1 MEIKY
6 DGNGLV
12 PAIIQCV
19 KTGKVLMLGYMNSEA
34 LNKTLETKKVWFYSR
49 SRQKLWMKGETSSNE
64 QIVKSLKLDCDND
77 AILVEVESMGPICHT
92 GSSTCFFNKEYTE
105 KEFEGVVDK
114 LYSLIVER
122 KNNPQEG
129 SYTNY
134 LLDKGVDKILKKV
147 GEEASEVIIGAKNN
161 SKEEMSYEI
170 SDLVYH
176 LLVLMVD
183 RGLEIEDIT
192 NELKKR
198 FK

>member
-1 MEIKY
+1 MQVKY
-6 DGNGLV
+6 DDKGLV
-12 PAIIQCV
+12 PAIIQSV
-19 KTGKVLMLGYMNSEA
+19 DTGKVLMLGYMNEEA

-77 AILVEVESMGPICHT
+77 AILVEVESKGPICHT
-92 GSSTCFFNKEYTE
+92 GNDTCFFNNEYTE
-105 KEFEGVVDK
+105 KEFENVVDR
-114 LYSLIVER
+114 LYNLIVDR
-122 KNNPQEG
+122 KTNPKEG

-134 LLDKGVDKILKKV
+134 LLEKGIDKILKKV

-183 RGLEIEDIT
+183 RNLKVDDIT

>member
-1 MEIKY
+1 MQVKY
-6 DGNGLV
+6 DDKGLV

-19 KTGKVLMLGYMNSEA
+19 SSGKVLMLGYMNEEA

-64 QIVKSLKLDCDND
+64 QIVKSIKIDCDND

-92 GSSTCFFNKEYTE
+92 GSSTCFFNEEYKE
-105 KEFEGVVDK
+105 KEFESVVDK
-114 LYSLIVER
+114 LYNLILDR
-122 KNNPQEG
+122 QNNPVEG

-134 LLDKGVDKILKKV
+134 LLEKGVDKILKKV

-183 RGLEIEDIT
+183 RGLKIDDIIE
-192 NELKKR
+192 ELKKR

>member
-1 MEIKY
+1 MNIKY
-6 DGNGLV
+6 DVNGLV

-105 KEFEGVVDK
+105 KEFESVVDK
-114 LYSLIVER
+114 LYSLIVDR

-192 NELKKR
+192 VELKKR

>member
-1 MEIKY
+1 MQVKY
-6 DGNGLV
+6 DDKGLV

-19 KTGKVLMLGYMNSEA
+19 SSGKVLMLGYMNEEA

-64 QIVKSLKLDCDND
+64 QIVKSIKIDCDRD
-77 AILVEVESMGPICHT
+77 AILVEVESRGPICHT
-92 GSSTCFFNKEYTE
+92 GSSTCFFNEEYKE
-105 KEFEGVVDK
+105 KEFESVVDK
-114 LYSLIVER
+114 LYNLILDR
-122 KNNPQEG
+122 QNNPVEG

-134 LLDKGVDKILKKV
+134 LLEKGVDKILKKV

-183 RGLEIEDIT
+183 RGLKIDDIIE
-192 NELKKR
+192 ELKKR